1 MTLIAIGLN
10 HRSAP
15 IGVLE
20 KMSIGPDDLPKALT
34 QVTSG
39 DVINEAVILSTC
51 NRVEI
56 FVDAERFHDAYHD
69 VRNALS
75 LLSGLSPER
84 FLDHLYVHYDNEAT
98 EHLFQVTAGLDSAI
112 LGEHEIQGQIK
123 NAWDVA
129 RHNGA
134 CGSLLDPIFEHA
146 ISAGRRVRTETAIGR
161 RTASLSQA
169 AVNLVQEQVGSLDGK
184 RVLLVGAGEVGRG
197 VAEALQR
204 TAEVSLTVC
213 NRTEATAATMA
224 DQLGARKV
232 AMSGLADAI
241 ANTDVLVSAT
251 GAPGAVVTTEMVAQ
265 VKSDLPLL
273 IMDLAVP
280 RDVEADVVKCGRV
293 DLLVLSDL
301 QNFANRGVAE
311 RQQHL
316 AEAQSV
322 LDEELSRYRRTLSE
336 AELEPLVKSLYRS
349 AEAVR
354 VGEIERYDKHL
365 KNLSPQQAEAVASLT
380 SAIISKLLHE
390 PTARLR
396 NSAGTPRADRLAEDV
411 RDLFDL

>member
-15 IGVLE
+15 ISVLE
-20 KMSIGPDDLPKALT
+20 QMTISSDDLPKALA
-34 QVTSG
+34 QVVSG
-39 DVINEAVILSTC
+39 EVVNEAVILSTC
-51 NRVEI
+51 NRVEV
-56 FVDAERFHDAYHD
+56 FLDAERFHDAYHD
-69 VRNALS
+69 IRNALS
-75 LLSGLSPER
+75 LLSGLGPEK
-84 FLDHLYVHYDNEAT
+84 FLEHLYVHYDAEAT

-134 CGSLLDPIFEHA
+134 CGPLLGPVFEHA
-146 ISAGRRVRTETAIGR
+146 IAAGRRVRAETAIGQ

-169 AVNLVQEQVGSLDGK
+169 AVNLAAEQLGSIEGK

-197 VAEALQR
+197 VAQALQR
-204 TAEVSLTVC
+204 TANVSFTVC
-213 NRTEATAATMA
+213 NRTPETAA
-224 DQLGARKV
+224 
-232 AMSGLADAI
+232 AI
-241 ANTDVLVSAT
+241 ADELGGKQVPMSQLTQAISQTDVLVSAT
-251 GAPGAVVTTEMVAQ
+251 GAPGAVVTAEMVIDACLQ
-265 VKSDLPLL
+265 SPLL
-273 IMDLAVP
+273 VLDLAVP
-280 RDVEADVVKCGRV
+280 RDVEADVVKCAEV

-301 QNFANRGVAE
+301 QNFANRGIAE
-311 RQQHL
+311 RQLHL
-316 AEAQSV
+316 AQAQLV
-322 LDEELSRYRRTLSE
+322 LDEELSRYRRTMSE

-354 VGEIERYDKHL
+354 IGEIERYEKHL
-365 KNLSPQQAEAVASLT
+365 DGLTPQQAEAVASLT
-380 SAIISKLLHE
+380 SAIVSKLLHE

-396 NSAGTPRADRLAEDV
+396 KSAGSPRADRLAADV

>member
-20 KMSIGPDDLPKALT
+20 QMAIGPDDLPKALT

-69 VRNALS
+69 VRNAMS
-75 LLSGLSPER
+75 LLSGLSPEQ

-129 RHNGA
+129 RLNGA
-134 CGSLLDPIFEHA
+134 CGSLLSPIFEHA
-146 ISAGRRVRTETAIGR
+146 ILAGRRVRTETAIGR

-169 AVNLVQEQVGSLDGK
+169 AVNLVQEQVGNLDGK

-197 VAEALQR
+197 VAVALQR

-213 NRTEATAATMA
+213 NRTEATAAAMA
-224 DQLGARKV
+224 DQLGASQV

-265 VKSDLPLL
+265 VQRDLPLL

-301 QNFANRGVAE
+301 QNFANRGVAQ

-354 VGEIERYDKHL
+354 LGEIERYDKHL
-365 KNLSPQQAEAVASLT
+365 KNLSPQQAEVVASLT

>member
-15 IGVLE
+15 LGVLE
-20 KMSIGPDDLPKALT
+20 QVSIGPDDLPKALS

-39 DVINEAVILSTC
+39 EVINEAVILSTC

-56 FVDAERFHDAYHD
+56 FLDAERFHDAYHD

-75 LLSGLSPER
+75 LLSGLGPEK

-134 CGSLLDPIFEHA
+134 CGSLLNPIFEHA
-146 ISAGRRVRTETAIGR
+146 ISAGRRVRTDTAIGR

-169 AVNLVQEQVGSLDGK
+169 AVNLVEEQVGTLAGK
-184 RVLLVGAGEVGRG
+184 RVLLIGAGEVGKG
-197 VAEALQR
+197 VAQALQR

-213 NRTEATAATMA
+213 NRTESTAAA
-224 DQLGARKV
+224 VASQLGAEV
-232 AMSGLADAI
+232 VPMSGLANAI
-241 ANTDVLVSAT
+241 SSTDVLVSAT
-251 GAPGAVVTTEMVAQ
+251 GAPGAVVTAEMVGGATA
-265 VKSDLPLL
+265 PLL
-273 IMDLAVP
+273 VLDLAVP
-280 RDVEADVVKCGRV
+280 RDVAADVVKCANV

-316 AEAQSV
+316 AEAQAV

-354 VGEIERYDKHL
+354 VSEIERYGKHL
-365 KNLSPQQAEAVASLT
+365 NTLSPQQAEAVASLT
-380 SAIISKLLHE
+380 SAIVSKLLHE

>member
-15 IGVLE
+15 LGVLE
-20 KMSIGPDDLPKALT
+20 QVAIGPDDLPKALAH
-34 QVTSG
+34 VVSG
-39 DVINEAVILSTC
+39 EVVNEAVILSTC

-56 FVDAERFHDAYHD
+56 FLDAERFHDAYHD

-75 LLSGLSPER
+75 LLSGLSPDK
-84 FLDHLYVHYDNEAT
+84 FLDHLYVHYDGEAT

-112 LGEHEIQGQIK
+112 LGEHEIQGQVK

-134 CGSLLDPIFEHA
+134 CGPLLGPIFEHA
-146 ISAGRRVRTETAIGR
+146 VVAGRRVRAETAIGQ
-161 RTASLSQA
+161 RTASLTQA
-169 AVNLVQEQVGSLDGK
+169 AVDLASEQLGSIEGK
-184 RVLLVGAGEVGRG
+184 RVLLIGAGEVGRG
-197 VAEALQR
+197 VAQALQR
-204 TAEVSLTVC
+204 TANVSLTVC
-213 NRTEATAATMA
+213 NRTSETAAAIA
-224 DQLGARKV
+224 DELGAKQV
-232 AMSGLADAI
+232 PMSDLGQAI
-241 ANTDVLVSAT
+241 AESDVLVSAT
-251 GAPGAVVTTEMVAQ
+251 GAPGAVVTTEMVLAAKLQ
-265 VKSDLPLL
+265 SPLL
-273 IMDLAVP
+273 VLDLAVP
-280 RDVEADVVKCGRV
+280 RDVEADVVKCEAV

-301 QNFANRGVAE
+301 QNFANRGLAE

-316 AEAQSV
+316 AQAQVV
-322 LDEELSRYRRTLSE
+322 LDEELSRYRRLMSE

-354 VGEIERYDKHL
+354 VSEIERYERHL
-365 KNLSPQQAEAVASLT
+365 ESLTPQQAEAVASLT
-380 SAIISKLLHE
+380 AAIVSKLLHE

-396 NSAGTPRADRLAEDV
+396 KSAGSPRADRLASDV